1 MRFAKSKP
9 RSEEAIAIVIV
20 MIAILVL
27 AILAGG
33 FAYSMK
39 VETILAMR
47 ANNEAELEWLG
58 RSGVEYARWILAT
71 QRTCPAEQYDAL
83 TQIWAGGSGG
93 PCSTNSALGEVP
105 HEVHLGPPNAQGQIP
120 SYFTWKITDHESKFN
135 INVANEAILQQAL
148 LMMGVDAG
156 DFPPLVGAIL
166 DWIDPDDQQHVDGAE
181 NDYYHGLQPPYDAK
195 NGPID
200 DLSELLMVRGIT
212 PEMYWGA
219 VSTNHGGMGAVYQSP
234 SAASQRS
241 SRLGAEGM
249 PAYSVGFVDLF
260 TPISSGKININTAS
274 AAVLQLIPGVDA
286 QRAEAIVGAR
296 SGEDDGSGITGPFR
310 SIDAGYLF
318 NRVPGLGLEVGR
330 QISRFCDV
338 HSTSFDVEIE
348 AHVGNSTRRFIAV
361 LGRSPN
367 PRDVQILTFCWK
379 FDK

>member
-1 MRFAKSKP
+1 MKVIRLKSK
-9 RSEEAIAIVIV
+9 SEEAIALVIV

-39 VETILAMR
+39 VETTLAIH

-93 PCSTNSALGEVP
+93 PCSTNSALGEVE
-105 HEVHLGPPNAQGQIP
+105 HEVHLGHG
-120 SYFTWKITDHESKFN
+120 YFTWKITDHESKYN
-135 INVANEAILQQAL
+135 INVANEALLQQAL
-148 LMMGVDAG
+148 LLMGVDAG
-156 DFPPLVGAIL
+156 DFPPIVGAIL
-166 DWIDPDDQQHVDGAE
+166 DWIDPDDQQHVEGAE

-212 PEMYWGA
+212 TEMYWGA
-219 VSTNHGGMGAVYQSP
+219 GSTNHGGMGGVYQSQA
-234 SAASQRS
+234 SARS
-241 SRLGAEGM
+241 SRLGMEGM

-260 TPISSGKININTAS
+260 TPLSSGKININTAS
-274 AAVLQLIPGVDA
+274 SSVLQLIPGVDA
-286 QRAEAIVGAR
+286 QRADAIVAAR

-310 SIDAGYLF
+310 SVDAGYLF
-318 NRVPGLGLEVGR
+318 NRVPGLGLEVARQVGR
-330 QISRFCDV
+330 FADV
-338 HSTSFDVEIE
+338 HSSTFDVEIE
-348 AHVGNSTRRFIAV
+348 AHVGDTSRRFVAV

-367 PRDVQILTFCWK
+367 PRDVQILNFYWK